1 MPSRAADADSE
12 ASLVDRL
19 RPHFT
24 ADEWPQVAPA
34 IQRVQRNRQ
43 VKREVRQARQRG
55 RTVRQACMDVA
66 SGHGLS
72 PNTVQAIFYG
82 RR

>member
-1 MPSRAADADSE
+1 MPSRTPDGE
-12 ASLVDRL
+12 ASLVDQL

-24 ADEWPQVAPA
+24 ADEWPRVAPA
-34 IQRVQRNRQ
+34 FQRIQRNRR
-43 VKREVRQARQRG
+43 VKREVKQRRRRG

-72 PNTVQAIFYG
+72 PNTVEAIFYG

>member
-1 MPSRAADADSE
+1 MPSRTAADGE

-19 RPHFT
+19 RPYFT

-72 PNTVQAIFYG
+72 PNTVQAIFYD